1 MTALWIGIS
10 LLTLAAIG
18 FVFWPLFRANKLHQA
33 ELSADRKLQNIDIF
47 RERVAELEAER
58 ESGSLEQAEFELL
71 KLELEKNLLNDAV
84 EAEHQESQLKI
95 GRSSVVTVTLLALI
109 LASVSFG
116 LYGKL
121 GRSVDLELAQ
131 NGSTSVNVQ
140 SEKQPSINE
149 AVAMLEEELE
159 QRPDNAEGWYMLGT
173 TYIGMQ
179 RYEEGLAALRKT
191 LTLLPEEAPQYA
203 GVMGQY
209 AQALFFANGS
219 KITDDV
225 RNQIDR
231 TLAIEPF
238 EITVLGLLGIDAFE
252 QQKYQAA
259 IDYWTKGLVNADG
272 EAATSLKSGI
282 ATARERLKTQ
292 GIDVVG
298 ANTTEANAAEPE
310 MGDTPAI
317 RVQLSINDQLKSG
330 LKPEQTVFIFARPV
344 GGRMPLAAMRLQV
357 SQLPME
363 VVLDDSMA
371 MSPQAKLSQQS
382 EVEVTARVSMTGQPQ
397 ASAGDLYGTL
407 SPVAVRGNEAAL
419 SLVIDRVVD

>member
-1 MTALWIGIS
+1 MMALWIGIA

-18 FVFWPLFRANKLHQA
+18 FVFWPLFRAHKLHQA
-33 ELSADRKLQNIDIF
+33 EISADRKLQNIDIF

-84 EAEHQESQLKI
+84 EAEHQELQLKI
-95 GRSSVVTVTLLALI
+95 GRGSVVTVALIALI

-131 NGSTSVNVQ
+131 NASTSVNVK
-140 SEKQPSINE
+140 SEQQPSINE

-179 RYEEGLAALRKT
+179 RFEEGLAALRKT
-191 LTLLPEEAPQYA
+191 LTLLPKEAPQYA

-219 KITDDV
+219 KMTDDV

-272 EAATSLKSGI
+272 EASASLKSGI
-282 ATARERLKTQ
+282 ATARERLKAQ
-292 GIDVVG
+292 GIDV
-298 ANTTEANAAEPE
+298 AESGTASLE
-310 MGDTPAI
+310 TGDAPAI

-357 SQLPME
+357 SQLPLE

-397 ASAGDLYGTL
+397 ASAGDLFGTL

>member
-1 MTALWIGIS
+1 MMALWIGIA

-18 FVFWPLFRANKLHQA
+18 FVFWPLFRAHKLHQA
-33 ELSADRKLQNIDIF
+33 EISADRKLQNVDIF

-71 KLELEKNLLNDAV
+71 KLELEKNLLNDVV
-84 EAEHQESQLKI
+84 EAEHQELQLKI
-95 GRSSVVTVTLLALI
+95 GRGSVVTVALIALI

-131 NGSTSVNVQ
+131 NASTSVNVK
-140 SEKQPSINE
+140 SEQQPSINE

-159 QRPDNAEGWYMLGT
+159 ERPDNAEGWYMLGT

-179 RYEEGLAALRKT
+179 RFEEGLAALRKT
-191 LTLLPEEAPQYA
+191 LTLLPKEAPQYA

-282 ATARERLKTQ
+282 ATARERLKAQ
-292 GIDVVG
+292 GIDV
-298 ANTTEANAAEPE
+298 AESDTASLE
-310 MGDTPAI
+310 TGDTPAI

-357 SQLPME
+357 SQLPLE

-397 ASAGDLYGTL
+397 ASAGDLFGTL

>member
-1 MTALWIGIS
+1 MMALWIGIA

-18 FVFWPLFRANKLHQA
+18 FVFWPLFRAHKLHQA
-33 ELSADRKLQNIDIF
+33 EISPDRKLQNIDIF

-84 EAEHQESQLKI
+84 EAEHQELQLKI
-95 GRSSVVTVTLLALI
+95 GRGSVVTVALIALI

-131 NGSTSVNVQ
+131 NASTSVNVK
-140 SEKQPSINE
+140 SEQQPSINE

-179 RYEEGLAALRKT
+179 RFEEGLAALRKT
-191 LTLLPEEAPQYA
+191 LTLLPKEAPQYA

-219 KITDDV
+219 KMTDDV

-272 EAATSLKSGI
+272 EASASLKSGI
-282 ATARERLKTQ
+282 ATARERLKAQ
-292 GIDVVG
+292 GIDV
-298 ANTTEANAAEPE
+298 AESGTASLE
-310 MGDTPAI
+310 TGDAPAI

-357 SQLPME
+357 SQLPLE

-397 ASAGDLYGTL
+397 ASAGDLFGTL

>member
-1 MTALWIGIS
+1 MMALWIGIA

-18 FVFWPLFRANKLHQA
+18 FVFWPLFRAHKLHQA
-33 ELSADRKLQNIDIF
+33 EISADRKLQNIDIF

-84 EAEHQESQLKI
+84 EAEHQELQLKI
-95 GRSSVVTVTLLALI
+95 GRGSVVTVALIALI

-131 NGSTSVNVQ
+131 NASTSVNVK
-140 SEKQPSINE
+140 SEQQPSINE

-179 RYEEGLAALRKT
+179 RFEEGLAALRKT
-191 LTLLPEEAPQYA
+191 LTLLPKEAPQYA

-282 ATARERLKTQ
+282 ATARERLKAQ
-292 GIDVVG
+292 GIDV
-298 ANTTEANAAEPE
+298 AESNTASLET
-310 MGDTPAI
+310 GDTPAI

-357 SQLPME
+357 SQLPLE

-397 ASAGDLYGTL
+397 ASAGDLFGTL

>member
-1 MTALWIGIS
+1 MMALWIGIA

-18 FVFWPLFRANKLHQA
+18 FVFWPLFRAHKLHQA
-33 ELSADRKLQNIDIF
+33 EISADRKLQNVDIF

-84 EAEHQESQLKI
+84 EAEHQELQLKI
-95 GRSSVVTVTLLALI
+95 GRVSVVTVALIALI

-131 NGSTSVNVQ
+131 NASTSVNVK
-140 SEKQPSINE
+140 SEQQPSINE

-179 RYEEGLAALRKT
+179 RFEEGLAALRKT
-191 LTLLPEEAPQYA
+191 LTLLPKEAPQYA

-272 EAATSLKSGI
+272 DAAISLKSGI
-282 ATARERLKTQ
+282 ATARERLKAQ
-292 GIDVVG
+292 GIDV
-298 ANTTEANAAEPE
+298 AESNTASLET
-310 MGDTPAI
+310 GDTPAI

-357 SQLPME
+357 SQLPLE

-397 ASAGDLYGTL
+397 ASAGDLFGTL

>member
-1 MTALWIGIS
+1 MTGLWIGIA

-18 FVFWPLFRANKLHQA
+18 FVFWPMLRAHKLHQA

-47 RERVAELEAER
+47 RERVSELEAEC

-71 KLELEKNLLNDAV
+71 KIELEKNLLNDAV
-84 EAEHQESQLKI
+84 EIQQQETQLKI
-95 GRSSVVTVTLLALI
+95 GRGSVVTVALLALI

-121 GRSVDLELAQ
+121 GRSVDLQLAL
-131 NGSTSVNVQ
+131 NTDTSVNPQ
-140 SEKQPSINE
+140 QQPSIDE
-149 AVAMLEEELE
+149 AVAMLEEELK
-159 QRPDNAEGWYMLGT
+159 QRPENAEGWYMLGT

-179 RYEEGLAALRKT
+179 RFDEGLAALRKT
-191 LTLLPEEAPQYA
+191 LALLPEDSPQYA

-219 KITDDV
+219 KMTDDV

-231 TLAIEPF
+231 TLAVEPF

-252 QQKYQAA
+252 QQNYQAA
-259 IDYWTKGLVNADG
+259 IDYWTKGLVNAEG
-272 EAATSLKSGI
+272 EAAMSLKSGI
-282 ATARERLKTQ
+282 ATARDRLKAL
-292 GIDVVG
+292 GVEVV
-298 ANTTEANAAEPE
+298 EPKAAEAE
-310 MGDTPAI
+310 TGDTAAI
-317 RVQLSINDQLKSG
+317 RVQLSINDQLKTG
-330 LKPEQTVFIFARPV
+330 LSPEQTVFIFARPV
-344 GGRMPLAAMRLQV
+344 GGRMPLAALRLQV

-371 MSPQAKLSQQS
+371 MSPQARLSQQS
-382 EVEVTARVSMTGQPQ
+382 EVEVTARVSMSGQPQ

-407 SPVAVRGNEAAL
+407 SPVSVRGNEATL

>member
-1 MTALWIGIS
+1 MTALWIGIA
-10 LLTLAAIG
+10 LLTLIAIG
-18 FVFWPLFRANKLHQA
+18 FVFWPMFRAQKLHQA

-47 RERVAELEAER
+47 RERVAELEAEC

-71 KLELEKNLLNDAV
+71 KMELEKNLLNDAV
-84 EAEHQESQLKI
+84 ETEQQESQLKI
-95 GRSSVVTVTLLALI
+95 GRGSVVTVALLALI

-121 GRSVDLELAQ
+121 GRSVDLQLAQ
-131 NGSTSVNVQ
+131 NTDTSVNPQ
-140 SEKQPSINE
+140 QQPSIDE
-149 AVAMLEEELE
+149 AVAMLEEELK
-159 QRPDNAEGWYMLGT
+159 QRPENAEGWYMLGT

-179 RYEEGLAALRKT
+179 RFDEGLAALRKT
-191 LTLLPEEAPQYA
+191 LALLPEDSPQYA

-219 KITDDV
+219 KMTDDV

-231 TLAIEPF
+231 TLAVEPF

-252 QQKYQAA
+252 QQNYQAA
-259 IDYWTKGLVNADG
+259 IDYWTKGLVNAEG
-272 EAATSLKSGI
+272 EAAMSLKSGI
-282 ATARERLKTQ
+282 ATARDRLKAL
-292 GIDVVG
+292 GVEVVEPIT
-298 ANTTEANAAEPE
+298 AETET
-310 MGDTPAI
+310 GDTAAI

-330 LKPEQTVFIFARPV
+330 LSPEQTVFIFARPV
-344 GGRMPLAAMRLQV
+344 GGRMPLAALRLQV

-371 MSPQAKLSQQS
+371 MSPQARLSQQS
-382 EVEVTARVSMTGQPQ
+382 EVEVTARVSMSGQPQ
-397 ASAGDLYGTL
+397 ASTGDLYGTL
-407 SPVAVRGNEAAL
+407 SPVSVRGNEATL

>member
-1 MTALWIGIS
+1 MMALWIGIA

-18 FVFWPLFRANKLHQA
+18 FVFWPLFRAHKLHQA
-33 ELSADRKLQNIDIF
+33 EISADRKLQNIDIF

-84 EAEHQESQLKI
+84 EAEHQELQLKI
-95 GRSSVVTVTLLALI
+95 GRGSVVTVALIALI

-131 NGSTSVNVQ
+131 NASTSVNVK
-140 SEKQPSINE
+140 SEQQPSINE

-179 RYEEGLAALRKT
+179 RFEEGLAALRKT
-191 LTLLPEEAPQYA
+191 LTLLPKEAPQYA

-219 KITDDV
+219 KMTDDV

-272 EAATSLKSGI
+272 EAAASLKSGI
-282 ATARERLKTQ
+282 ATARERLKAQ
-292 GIDVVG
+292 GIDV
-298 ANTTEANAAEPE
+298 AESNTASLET
-310 MGDTPAI
+310 GDTPAI

-357 SQLPME
+357 SQLPLE

-397 ASAGDLYGTL
+397 ASAGDLFGTL